1 MAIMKKVALTAV
13 AAAAGLVAFRFGRIV
28 VRVIRE
34 EFAAN
39 SAKTPKA
46 PAAKSHAK

>member
-1 MAIMKKVALTAV
+1 MAIIKKVALTAV

-34 EFAAN
+34 EFAAKG
-39 SAKTPKA
+39 SKA